1 MLRGVTDSPGL
12 YLLGMTWQY
21 ARTSALLGW
30 VGIDAAYL
38 ADRIE
43 ETKHRQAGAHRG

>member
-1 MLRGVTDSPGL
+1 
-12 YLLGMTWQY
+12 MTWQY
-21 ARTSALLGW
+21 TRTSALLGW

-43 ETKHRQAGAHRG
+43 ETRRAPAGRPSAATTS